1 MLIGGTG
8 ADRILGNADDDI
20 LIAGTT
26 DFDANA
32 AALAL
37 VMQEWTRAD
46 ATFATRVSH
55 LATGGGL
62 NAGYLLTDSTV
73 HDDHAADVLTGE
85 SGNDWFL
92 FNVDGDGGVKD
103 KATDMS
109 TFESQYAT
117 NLDWMNSIRNGRGIV
132 TKTQKAQAGAFLNP
146 HQLGI
151 APACGLRG
159 PTG

>member
-1 MLIGGTG
+1 VLLGGAGDDFLAGDSGRDLLIGGAG

-55 LATGGGL
+55 LLTGGGL

-117 NLDWMNSIRNGRGIV
+117 DLDWMNSI
-132 TKTQKAQAGAFLNP
+132 
-146 HQLGI
+146 
-151 APACGLRG
+151 
-159 PTG
+159 